1 MPSSA
6 SVGEHAGT
14 LQLRDERLEVDARA
28 VRDVRRRGEQPERRE
43 AEGGDRAELDDVAG
57 RLALQQLARVRL
69 ACRCLPLD
77 ASDQLDRD
85 PEQVLGRRL
94 VEPRAACEPRQHDLG
109 RLVHRAAERGDERPQ
124 RPFRQRDEE
133 RPVARHG
140 YDDSMVVTGM
150 LEALLRDSFPDASE
164 LAVEDRTG
172 GGDHFQVTVA
182 SGRFDGLSLV
192 EQHRLVY
199 EALAEPL
206 ADGSI
211 HELRIKTR
219 GIA

>member
-1 MPSSA
+1 MSEAAASSQSGEKPKAAIEPSSTTLPAVLRFSSSSA
-6 SVGEHAGT
+6 SGSPAG
-14 LQLRDERLEVDARA
+14 A
-28 VRDVRRRGEQPERRE
+28 
-43 AEGGDRAELDDVAG
+43 
-57 RLALQQLARVRL
+57 
-69 ACRCLPLD
+69 LPLD
-77 ASDQLDRD
+77 APDQLDRD
-85 PEQVLGRRL
+85 PEQVLGGRL
-94 VEPRAACEPRQHDLG
+94 VQPRAPREPRQHDLG
-109 RLVHRAAERGDERPQ
+109 RLVHRAAEPGDERPQ
-124 RPFRQRDEE
+124 RPLRKRDEKG
-133 RPVARHG
+133 PVARHG
-140 YDDSMVVTGM
+140 YDDSMVVTGT
-150 LEALLRDSFPDASE
+150 LETLLRDSFPDASE